1 MVHHTPQQ
9 YLTAF
14 QTQAAC
20 CQALAELSQ
29 SQQTCLESADY
40 AGLIELLGRKQ
51 QLIDQ
56 LSNPGSAGES
66 LWQNWTVDRQ
76 SFAASDRAACELVLD
91 KTSELLRQLLSVEDS
106 ATRQMECLHEETR
119 KALAEVNL
127 GGSAAQGYQSSDE
140 STVSRRLDLDL

>member
-14 QTQAAC
+14 RAQAAC

-29 SQQTCLESADY
+29 AQQTCLAAADY

-56 LSNPGSAGES
+56 LAYTGQAGAA
-66 LWQNWTVDRQ
+66 LWQDWTVDRQ
-76 SFAASDRAACELVLD
+76 SFTASDRAACELVLD
-91 KTSELLRQLLSVEDS
+91 ETSELLRQLLSVEAS
-106 ATRQMECLHEETR
+106 AARQMESLHEETR
-119 KALAEVNL
+119 AALAEVNL
-127 GGSAAQGYQSSDE
+127 GGFAAQGYQSPDE